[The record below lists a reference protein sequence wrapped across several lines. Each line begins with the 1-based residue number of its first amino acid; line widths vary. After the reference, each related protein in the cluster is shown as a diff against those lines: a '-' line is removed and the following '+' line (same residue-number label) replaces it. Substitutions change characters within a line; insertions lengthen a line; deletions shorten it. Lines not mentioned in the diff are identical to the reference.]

1 MAEKQLYSS
10 FLTPMLRVINI
21 NTWRPIDKGP
31 MLQGSHFSL
40 KRKGYGKEE
49 SRAFGN
55 KMEEGEA
62 LIMAPHIPESE
73 RSAWR
78 PQQMTAAAFPSLMRM
93 LLVVE
98 TVSGEDSQKGGM
110 GRYGMEM
117 SRGT

>member
-1 MAEKQLYSS
+1 MLFTYAA
-10 FLTPMLRVINI
+10 LTGRE
-21 NTWRPIDKGP
+21 
-31 MLQGSHFSL
+31 Q
-40 KRKGYGKEE
+40 
-49 SRAFGN
+49 AFGN

-98 TVSGEDSQKGGM
+98 MVSGEDSQKGGR